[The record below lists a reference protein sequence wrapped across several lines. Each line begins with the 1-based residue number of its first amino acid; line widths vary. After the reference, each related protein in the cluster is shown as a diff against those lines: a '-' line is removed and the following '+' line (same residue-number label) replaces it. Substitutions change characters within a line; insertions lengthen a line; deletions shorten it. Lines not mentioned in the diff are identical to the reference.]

1 MKIKMEG
8 NIKLINDDGLRLDGR
23 AFNEMRPIKIQTGV
37 IEKADGSAFI
47 EWGANKIIVAVY
59 VREAY
64 PKHTQNMDRAIVKAR
79 YNMAGFSVEERKR
92 PGPDRRTMEISKVVS
107 EALSSAIILE
117 KLPRVEIDVFIE
129 VLEADAGTRIASL
142 TASSVAVADAGVP
155 MRDLVVGC
163 TAGKADGRVVLDLS
177 KDEDNYGQADI
188 PMAILPRTGKV
199 VLLQID
205 GDVSEEEF
213 DQATSMMMNAMK
225 DISKIQR
232 DALMSKYSIED
243 GE

>member
-1 MKIKMEG
+1 MEG
-8 NIKLINDDGLRLDGR
+8 NIKLIRDDELRLDGR
-23 AFNEMRPIKIQTGV
+23 ANNEMRPIKIQTGV
-37 IEKADGSAFI
+37 VQRADGSAFI

-64 PKHTQNMDRAIVKAR
+64 PKHAQNIDRAIVKAR
-79 YNMAGFSVEERKR
+79 YNMSGYSVEERKR

-107 EALSSAIILE
+107 EALSSAIVLE
-117 KLPRVEIDVFIE
+117 KLPRAEVDVFIQ

-155 MRDLVVGC
+155 MRDLFVCC
-163 TAGKADGRVVLDLS
+163 TAGKADGKVVLDLS
-177 KDEDNYGQADI
+177 KDEDNFGQADI

-199 VLLQID
+199 VLLQLD
-205 GDVSEEEF
+205 GNVTEEEF
-213 DQATSMMMNAMK
+213 NEATSMMMEAMPR
-225 DISKIQR
+225 ISELQR
-232 DALMSKYSIED
+232 NALMDKYSLED

>member
-1 MKIKMEG
+1 MEG
-8 NIKLINDDGLRLDGR
+8 NIKLIRDDGLRLDGR
-23 AFNEMRPIKIQTGV
+23 ANNEMRPIKIQTGV
-37 IEKADGSAFI
+37 VQRADGSAFI

-64 PKHTQNMDRAIVKAR
+64 PKHAQNIDRAIVKAR
-79 YNMAGFSVEERKR
+79 YNMSGYSVEERKR

-107 EALSSAIILE
+107 EALSSAIVLE
-117 KLPRVEIDVFIE
+117 KLPRAEVDVFIQ

-163 TAGKADGRVVLDLS
+163 TAGKADGKVVLDLS
-177 KDEDNYGQADI
+177 KDEDNFGQADI

-199 VLLQID
+199 VLLQLD
-205 GDVSEEEF
+205 GNVTEEEF
-213 DQATSMMMNAMK
+213 NEATSMMMEAMPR
-225 DISKIQR
+225 ISELQR
-232 DALMSKYSIED
+232 NALMDKYSLED

>member
-1 MKIKMEG
+1 MEG
-8 NIKLINDDGLRLDGR
+8 NIKLIRDDGLRLDGR
-23 AFNEMRPIKIQTGV
+23 ANNEMRPIKIQTGV
-37 IEKADGSAFI
+37 VDRADGSAFI

-64 PKHTQNMDRAIVKAR
+64 PKHAQNIDRAIVKAR
-79 YNMAGFSVEERKR
+79 YNMSGYSVEERKR

-107 EALSSAIILE
+107 EALSSAIVLE
-117 KLPRVEIDVFIE
+117 KLPRAEVDVFIQ

-163 TAGKADGRVVLDLS
+163 TAGKADGKIVLDLS
-177 KDEDNYGQADI
+177 KDEDNFGQADI

-199 VLLQID
+199 VLLQLD
-205 GDVSEEEF
+205 GDVTEKEF
-213 DQATSMMMNAMK
+213 NEATSMMMEAMPR
-225 DISKIQR
+225 ISELQR
-232 DALMSKYSIED
+232 NALMNKYSLED

>member
-1 MKIKMEG
+1 MEG
-8 NIKLINDDGLRLDGR
+8 NIKLIRDDGLRLDGR
-23 AFNEMRPIKIQTGV
+23 ANNEMRPIKIQTGV
-37 IEKADGSAFI
+37 VDRADGSAFI

-64 PKHTQNMDRAIVKAR
+64 PKHAQNIDRAIVKAR
-79 YNMAGFSVEERKR
+79 YNMSGYSVEERKR

-107 EALSSAIILE
+107 EALSSAIVLE
-117 KLPRVEIDVFIE
+117 KLPRAEVDVFIQ

-163 TAGKADGRVVLDLS
+163 TAGKADGKIVLDLS
-177 KDEDNYGQADI
+177 KDEDNFGQADI

-199 VLLQID
+199 VLLQLD
-205 GDVSEEEF
+205 GDVTEEEF
-213 DQATSMMMNAMK
+213 NQATSMMMEAMPR
-225 DISKIQR
+225 ISELQR
-232 DALMSKYSIED
+232 NALMDKYSLED

>member
-1 MKIKMEG
+1 MEG
-8 NIKLINDDGLRLDGR
+8 NIKLMREDGLRLDGR
-23 AFNEMRPIKIQTGV
+23 SLNEMRPIKIQTGV
-37 IEKADGSAFI
+37 VERADGSAFI

-64 PKHTQNMDRAIVKAR
+64 PKHAQNIDRAIVKAR
-79 YNMAGFSVEERKR
+79 YNMSGYSVEERKR

-107 EALSSAIILE
+107 EALSSAIVLE
-117 KLPRVEIDVFIE
+117 KLPRAEIDVFIQ

-163 TAGKADGRVVLDLS
+163 TAGKADGKIVLDLS
-177 KDEDNYGQADI
+177 KDEDNFGQADI

-199 VLLQID
+199 VLLQLD
-205 GDVSEEEF
+205 GDVTEEEF
-213 DQATSMMMNAMK
+213 NEATSMMMDAMPR
-225 DISKIQR
+225 ISELQR
-232 DALMSKYSIED
+232 NALMSKYSIED